1 MTPRYSR
8 MTRGERIFAVFNYLF
23 LTLLGLLT
31 LYPFWEVIRLSFSSA
46 ADANRMGFSLWP
58 QEVST
63 EGYAFVLSNPAI
75 WTGYYNTFVRIV
87 VGMAFQMALTIL
99 VAYPLSRKDFP
110 HKRFWT
116 LFVVFTM
123 FFRGGLIPDYLL
135 VKSLGVDN
143 SLWALVLPRAIDT
156 FAMLIMRNYFMTI
169 PVSLEE
175 SVKID
180 GAGDWTVLTRVILP
194 LSKPILM
201 TVALWGIVWHWNAW
215 FDCLIYIREASDYV
229 LQAVLRKIIID
240 AAPQFTETSGAASA
254 SFLETNQEVVKAA
267 TIIVATLPIMV
278 IYPFIQKYFI
288 HGMVVG
294 AIKE

>member
-1 MTPRYSR
+1 MTPRYNR
-8 MTRGERIFAVFNYLF
+8 MTRGEQIFAVFNYLF

-31 LYPFWEVIRLSFSSA
+31 LYPFWEVIRLSLSSA

-58 QEVST
+58 REVST
-63 EGYAFVLSNPAI
+63 EGYAFVLNNPAI

-87 VGMAFQMALTIL
+87 VGMAFQMALTVL

-135 VKSLGVDN
+135 VKTLGIDN
-143 SLWALVLPRAIDT
+143 SIWALVLPRAIDT

-215 FDCLIYIREASDYV
+215 FDCLIYIRDAGDYV